1 MRNEVFEPFLR
12 IEKSFNIKKVL
23 TRINESNDKKALK
36 ELLNN
41 IKNFYFKSWFSIICY
56 IRKVSVIVRKL
67 REEGKSRGFA
77 VKTTVLQFYAGEMTA
92 GGT

>member
-12 IEKSFNIKKVL
+12 IEKLFNIKKVL

-41 IKNFYFKSWFSIICY
+41 IKNFYFKS
-56 IRKVSVIVRKL
+56 
-67 REEGKSRGFA
+67 
-77 VKTTVLQFYAGEMTA
+77 
-92 GGT
+92 